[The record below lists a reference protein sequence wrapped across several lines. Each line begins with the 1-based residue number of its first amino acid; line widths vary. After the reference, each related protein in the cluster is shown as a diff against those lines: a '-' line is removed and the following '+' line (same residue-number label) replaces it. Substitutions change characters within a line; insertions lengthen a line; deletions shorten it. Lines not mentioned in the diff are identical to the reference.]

1 MIMSRSGYS
10 NNDEISIYMDW
21 RGDFIASREFY
32 ILIEQNVIDR
42 RTMFNLR
49 VNMGSI

>member
-10 NNDEISIYMDW
+10 NNDDLSIYMDW
-21 RGDFIASREFY
+21 RGDFIASRKFY

-42 RTMFNLR
+42 PTMFNMR
-49 VNMGSI
+49 VNIGSI